1 MIGRFYLF
9 WKVYCIISRILSSSH
24 SPTLAFNF
32 VSWTGVQTVL
42 LFLLCP
48 SPVVKWLHSSTSLHN
63 ILMPPTF
70 HINHGPDF
78 ESRLVPSKNSEVETT
93 RCFIRIPVYNSPFLL
108 AIVYVDGR
116 NPNGER

>member
-24 SPTLAFNF
+24 STTLAFNF